1 MKRIKRFCKT
11 TQTILF
17 VGVAALLLAAPT
29 LSRAESETAASDVT
43 ALSESANRE
52 DARAVRRTRDAKLE
66 TYAEYDADQA
76 FSLAWPA
83 SAGVRT
89 AYVKW
94 YAQPDCAILVQ
105 SDANGAE
112 LSRETIAHPNYNDV
126 YAILP

>member
-1 MKRIKRFCKT
+1 MI
-11 TQTILF
+11 

-29 LSRAESETAASDVT
+29 LSRAESGAVATDVT
-43 ALSESANRE
+43 ALSESASRE
-52 DARAVRRTRDAKLE
+52 DAKAVRRTRDQKIE

-76 FSLAWPA
+76 FSLVWPA
-83 SAGVRT
+83 TAGVRM

-112 LSRETIAHPNYNDV
+112 LSRETIVSPNYNDV
-126 YAILP
+126 YANPAGSAIFLALVRKRV